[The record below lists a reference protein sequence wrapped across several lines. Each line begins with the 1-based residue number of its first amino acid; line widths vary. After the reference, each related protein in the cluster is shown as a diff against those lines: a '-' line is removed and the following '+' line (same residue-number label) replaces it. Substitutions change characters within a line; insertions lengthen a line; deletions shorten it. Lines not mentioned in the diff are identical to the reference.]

1 MPFEQGLKST
11 ATAAG
16 RALPRVSD
24 VFQTRQ
30 QIRAMAGKGA
40 GSPAP
45 DAGMLLGE
53 AVLDR
58 DSSAVVV
65 GGSDPDGSQ
74 AAGSGPGGRM
84 PGAEGGGCEGWRRRS
99 E

>member
-1 MPFEQGLKST
+1 MPFEQGLNST

-45 DAGMLLGE
+45 DTGMLLRAAICGGD
-53 AVLDR
+53 L
-58 DSSAVVV
+58 SAVAA
-65 GGSDPDGSQ
+65 GGSDPDGSL
-74 AAGSGPGGRM
+74 AAGSGSGGRM